1 MAANHTKPK
10 LSQSQAKEIV
20 QNYYK
25 LTPTSLRFLPS
36 YEDQNICIT
45 TVEGD
50 KYLLK
55 IMNTISSKDPTLLKV
70 QTYAMDFLHQGGL
83 PTPTALKTIT
93 GEDMFLAD
101 IDCGHGLQKYLVRL
115 LTYLPGV
122 PISEVP
128 LSPQLLYQVGQVAAR
143 MDNLL
148 KEMKHPQ
155 LNVLHREDFVWSL
168 SNVHLLEKSLYVLDG
183 HPLQE
188 IVKSVIHH
196 FKTTV
201 APKYSSFR
209 QCLIHGDFNDLN
221 LLVQAN
227 EGSDYEISGIIDFSD
242 MNSGCYVYELAI
254 AIMYLMLEHPNPIEV
269 GGAIL
274 AGWES
279 LIPLNAAERD
289 CLFWLV
295 LSRFC
300 QSIVFARLSVALQPE
315 NEEYL
320 MISSKK
326 GIPILS
332 MLFETGKEHVE
343 KVWFTS
349 AAEFSH
355 LN

>member
-209 QCLIHGDFNDLN
+209 QCSLAKLPDSRSKWDQKSHSLGM
-221 LLVQAN
+221 LVFGAAQPTSTPGC
-227 EGSDYEISGIIDFSD
+227 EPIKTTWFIDQPKDDTGNRTQVSQT
-242 MNSGCYVYELAI
+242 G
-254 AIMYLMLEHPNPIEV
+254 
-269 GGAIL
+269 
-274 AGWES
+274 
-279 LIPLNAAERD
+279 
-289 CLFWLV
+289 V
-295 LSRFC
+295 L
-300 QSIVFARLSVALQPE
+300 
-315 NEEYL
+315 
-320 MISSKK
+320 
-326 GIPILS
+326 
-332 MLFETGKEHVE
+332 
-343 KVWFTS
+343 
-349 AAEFSH
+349 
-355 LN
+355 